1 MPGGSSN
8 LLFNLTYPGGY
19 SYNLE
24 QFLLLTLY
32 RAAQREV
39 KARSPRFAGTT
50 GWRMSLLIY
59 LDGAFVG
66 QEEAKVSVFDHGY
79 LYGDGVFEGIR
90 AYDGRV
96 FKLTEHLQRL
106 YEGAH
111 HIMLDIPMT
120 LQEMEEA
127 TLETMRRNELK
138 DAYIRIV
145 VSRGKGDLGLDP
157 RKCPRATVVIIADKI
172 SLFPQE
178 YYEQGLA
185 VMTAATRQRCGN
197 TMEPRIKSLNYLNN
211 ILVKIE
217 AAHAGLMEAIMLNN
231 QGYVVEGSGSN
242 IFIITGKGELVTPPT
257 YLGILEG
264 ITRNVALELARA
276 ENIPVRE
283 DIFTR
288 HDLYTAQECFLTGT
302 AAELIP
308 VISIDRRV
316 VGKGVP
322 GPITQKLMKIFH
334 GYSRSTGTPVY

>member
-1 MPGGSSN
+1 
-8 LLFNLTYPGGY
+8 
-19 SYNLE
+19 
-24 QFLLLTLY
+24 
-32 RAAQREV
+32 
-39 KARSPRFAGTT
+39 
-50 GWRMSLLIY
+50 MSLLIY
-59 LDGAFVG
+59 LDGVYVPR
-66 QEEAKVSVFDHGY
+66 EEAKVSVFDHGY

-96 FKLTEHLQRL
+96 FKLTEHLERL

-111 HIMLDIPMT
+111 HIMLNIPMT
-120 LQEMEEA
+120 LAELAEA
-127 TLETMRRNELK
+127 TLETLRRNNLK

-145 VSRGKGDLGLDP
+145 VSRGSGDLGLDP

-178 YYEQGLA
+178 YYEQGLS
-185 VMTAATRQRCGN
+185 VMTAATRQRCSS

-217 AAHAGLMEAIMLNN
+217 AAHAGMMEAIMLSD

-242 IFIITGKGELVTPPT
+242 VFIVNKKGELVTPPT

-264 ITRNVALELARA
+264 ITRNVALELARK
-276 ENIPVRE
+276 ENIPVKE

-288 HDLYTAQECFLTGT
+288 HDLYSAQECFLTGT

-308 VISIDRRV
+308 VISIDRRT
-316 VGKGVP
+316 VGAGVP
-322 GPITQKLMKIFH
+322 GPVTKKLMDLFH
-334 GYSRSTGTPVY
+334 DYARRDGTPV